1 MVVNSQPYLVNM
13 GPQHPSTHGVLRL
26 RLVLDGETVL
36 DVEPVLGYL
45 HSSKEKLQEEH
56 TYLQTIPITDRM
68 DYLASMSNNLGCA
81 LAIEKLADIEVPERA
96 TTIRVI
102 MAELQR
108 IASHC
113 FAQGTLLQDLGAW
126 GTPLMY
132 FLKEREQV
140 LDIFEMVCG
149 ARLTYN
155 YIRPGGVSQDL
166 PPEFFP
172 AVLRFL
178 DDFPSRLDEYEDL
191 LAENEVIRAR
201 TVDVGV
207 LSPELAI
214 NASITGPMLRG
225 SGVRYDLRK
234 ADPYCGYDRFEFE
247 VPAGQRGDS
256 YDRFMVRFYEMRESL
271 SIVRQAL
278 DSLPPGPWKSPVPLV
293 IRPPKGDAYH
303 QIESPRGQIGY
314 YLVSDGGG
322 SPWRF
327 HVRAPSFIN
336 LTALKQMVVGCKV
349 ADVVA
354 IVGSIDI
361 VMGEVDR

>member
-1 MVVNSQPYLVNM
+1 MLPTQPYMVNM

-36 DVEPVLGYL
+36 DAEPVLGYL

-68 DYLASMSNNLGCA
+68 DYLSAMNNNLGCA
-81 LAIEKLADIEVPERA
+81 LAIEKLAGIQVPERA
-96 TTIRVI
+96 TYIRVI
-102 MAELQR
+102 MSELQR

-113 FAQGTLLQDLGAW
+113 FAQGTLLQDMGAW

-132 FLKEREQV
+132 FLYEREQI

-172 AVLRFL
+172 LVRKFLAEFPAQL
-178 DDFPSRLDEYEDL
+178 DDYERYLKD
-191 LAENEVIRAR
+191 NEILRAR
-201 TVDVGV
+201 TVGIGV
-207 LSPELAI
+207 FPRELAI
-214 NASITGPMLRG
+214 NASATGPTLRA
-225 SGVRYDLRK
+225 SGVPWDIRK
-234 ADPYCGYDRFEFE
+234 ADPYCCYDRLEFE
-247 VPAGQRGDS
+247 VPVGQRGDC
-256 YDRFMVRFYEMRESL
+256 YDRFMMRLYEMRESL
-271 SIVRQAL
+271 SIIHQAL
-278 DSLPPGPWKSPVPLV
+278 ELLPPGEWKAPVPLV
-293 IRPPKGDAYH
+293 IRPQPGDAYAH
-303 QIESPRGQIGY
+303 IESPRGELGY
-314 YLVSDGGG
+314 YLVSDGGA

-327 HVRAPSFIN
+327 HVRAPCFIN
-336 LTALKQMVVGCKV
+336 LTALRDLLVGHKV
-349 ADVVA
+349 ADVVV

>member
-1 MVVNSQPYLVNM
+1 LIKPPPYVVNM

-36 DVEPVLGYL
+36 SVEPVLGYL

-68 DYLASMSNNLGCA
+68 DYLSSMTNNLGCA
-81 LAIEKLADIEVPERA
+81 LAIERLAGIEPPERA
-96 TTIRVI
+96 TDIRVI
-102 MAELQR
+102 VSELQR

-132 FLKEREQV
+132 FLQEREQV
-140 LDIFEMVCG
+140 LDMFEMICG

-155 YIRPGGVSQDL
+155 YVRPGGVSQDL
-166 PPEFFP
+166 PAPFFP
-172 AVLRFL
+172 AVQRFL
-178 DDFPSRLDEYEDL
+178 QEFPSRLDEYEEL
-191 LAENEVIRAR
+191 LAGNEVLQAR
-201 TVDVGV
+201 TVGVGV
-207 LSPELAI
+207 LPRDLAV
-214 NASITGPMLRG
+214 NGSLSGPTLRG
-225 SGVRYDLRK
+225 SGVEWDLRK
-234 ADPYCGYDRFEFE
+234 ADPYCGYERFAFR
-247 VPAGQRGDS
+247 VPVGQQGDAF
-256 YDRFMVRFYEMRESL
+256 DRFMVRFHEMRESVGIL
-271 SIVRQAL
+271 RQAL
-278 DSLPPGPWKSPVPLV
+278 DALPGGPWKAPVPMV
-293 IRPPKGDAYH
+293 IRPPRGEAY
-303 QIESPRGQIGY
+303 QQVESPRGILGY
-314 YLVSDGGG
+314 YLVSDGGA

-327 HVRAPSFIN
+327 HVRAPSYIN
-336 LTALKQMVVGCKV
+336 LSLLNQMVRGYKV